1 MTTEEPTI
9 KQIKSEELTEQEQKI
24 VDYIKQYGSIRR
36 IVVEDILEL
45 KTSRAAEL
53 LSKMVNKG
61 IIKKTGNNKDVKY
74 IL

>member
-1 MTTEEPTI
+1 MTFIVTYDIIIVT
-9 KQIKSEELTEQEQKI
+9 QE
-24 VDYIKQYGSIRR
+24 DGFIRR
-36 IVVEDILEL
+36 STVEDILDL

-53 LSKMVNKG
+53 LSKMVDKG